1 MGKRYLHPGCQAI
14 GFPFLRRSDIRWF
27 FCGMCTSKRTVHVC
41 VCVRCTHSHLCLLS
55 SSLHHEQRSR
65 MSFSPTWLSAEGD
78 RICYIRD
85 KVTENLG
92 WGRSLSHAARTTLF
106 SVLSQ
111 KANPNLCPSTHSP
124 LNFHSEWRCLCWWNR
139 YIQII
144 KLLCCVFS
152 FLTKSMQF

>member
-41 VCVRCTHSHLCLLS
+41 VCVCAAPTVIYACCHLACTMSKGQECHLVPHGYLLKVIGYVTSGTRSQRIWAGDDRSATLPEQLCSLS
-55 SSLHHEQRSR
+55 SVKKL
-65 MSFSPTWLSAEGD
+65 
-78 RICYIRD
+78 
-85 KVTENLG
+85 
-92 WGRSLSHAARTTLF
+92 
-106 SVLSQ
+106 
-111 KANPNLCPSTHSP
+111 
-124 LNFHSEWRCLCWWNR
+124 
-139 YIQII
+139 IQIYVPPHAHHSISTQNEDVYVGETDLI